1 MRTKGLVRYGLRGAF
16 GVIVVVATTHS
27 SALLGSHA
35 VPASQHSSY
44 PLPEE
49 ARNVLNATHHHGE
62 WVPIAVDGRTLLA
75 AVTYPDRPDR
85 APVVVVAADAG
96 RLTPWARAVA
106 DQLTNEGF
114 IAVVPDA
121 DASDA
126 ASLVAAFKQVA
137 THPAASGRTATVTL
151 AADLRVD
158 SGTTSARFEL
168 SKTAWSDVVV
178 YLNAITGND
187 GSKVVHMTGHALDGA
202 SVGLHGADHSAH
214 ASTPHALAA
223 MNAPGGSA
231 RGAASLMGAAAPTPV
246 SGAAAAGAAATA
258 ATPRGYP
265 RGKLD
270 TLPAG
275 LFTAKTTVLRSSIR
289 AEWVDVPTPGAY
301 NGRMHTRITYPD
313 GTAPAGIVVVMQHG
327 PGMDDWMQALGDQLS
342 RQGFIA
348 LLADLHTG
356 MGPKGGNYE
365 SFAGPEDVF
374 VANARLNPATTL
386 VAYEAVR
393 QYGLKLP
400 RANGKS
406 AAFGFCM
413 GGSNA
418 WAMAMNAPDLNASV
432 VYYGAANGDAAALSK
447 MAAPVIGFYGEDD
460 ARVTATVE
468 KTAATLQKL
477 GKAFEPHVYPHA
489 THGFLEFQDLG
500 GNPEATRDSWSRAI
514 AFLQARLR

>member
-35 VPASQHSSY
+35 VPSSQHSSY

-62 WVPIAVDGRTLLA
+62 WVPIVVDGRTLLA

-85 APVVVVAADAG
+85 APVVVVAAAAE
-96 RLTPWARAVA
+96 RLTPWVRAVA
-106 DQLTNEGF
+106 DQITDEGY

-121 DASDA
+121 VASDRAGIA
-126 ASLVAAFKQVA
+126 ATVQQLAK
-137 THPAASGRTATVTL
+137 HPAATGRTAMVTL
-151 AADLRVD
+151 GADLRID
-158 SGTTSARFEL
+158 SGTTSARFPL
-168 SKTAWSDVVV
+168 SKAAWSGAVN
-178 YLNAITGND
+178 YLHSVTNND
-187 GSKVVHMTGHALDGA
+187 AGKVVHMAGHGVHGEAPALHESGHPHHDPA
-202 SVGLHGADHSAH
+202 SQVRAAPDSSA
-214 ASTPHALAA
+214 A
-223 MNAPGGSA
+223 GA
-231 RGAASLMGAAAPTPV
+231 RGAIGVMGAVAPAP
-246 SGAAAAGAAATA
+246 GAGAAAGA
-258 ATPRGYP
+258 PRGYP

-289 AEWVDVPTPGAY
+289 AEWVDIPTPGAY

-348 LLADLHTG
+348 LIADLHTG

-374 VANARLNPATTL
+374 VANARLNPVTTL

-418 WAMAMNAPDLNASV
+418 WAMAMNAPDLSAAV
-432 VYYGAANGDAAALSK
+432 VYYGAANGDEAALSK

-500 GNPEATRDSWSRAI
+500 GNPEATRDSWNRAI